1 LRVARTELGAPG
13 DQTAVLS
20 GAEAGPA
27 EGASLSLIIFTAG
40 RQWVVPLDELGDRI
54 IGRSPECDVP
64 IDDETISRRHV
75 SVTTTAS
82 GASVRDLG
90 SSNGTLVNGRRVA
103 TAVLEPGTVV
113 SLGRAQI
120 ILEQRRGR
128 AVADLLSVDAFQRR
142 LAIEVDRSSR
152 YHNPITLALIGDRG
166 NGALDDS
173 SVSPIAAA
181 ARSIDSVARLDSGTV
196 AVLMPE
202 LGSREGRASATTL
215 LAAADSAGARCGV
228 ATWPAD
234 AYGASELLAAA
245 RGALEHAGE
254 GAVAT
259 ASDAVYIHEAS
270 DGRFV
275 FAEPAM
281 LRVVSTC
288 RRLGPTDLPVL
299 VLGETGTGKEIVAR
313 MVHDFSDRCD
323 GPLVAVNCAAV
334 QHDLAES
341 ELFGHVRG
349 AFSGADQ
356 AREGKL
362 QAASGGT
369 LFFDEIGEM
378 APAIQAKILRVL
390 ESRKLTRLGENREI
404 SIDLRIVAATNRDL
418 AEEVEAGRF
427 RRDLYYRLCAATV
440 TLPPLRQ
447 RPREVAILARHF
459 LRTAGAHCGDEAME
473 LSPKTLRILRRYPW
487 PGNIRELRHVI
498 QRAAAMTTGEVI
510 YPSALPAEIDIES
523 RAEAVEAG
531 GVEASDESP
540 FRPLAATIQEI
551 EVREIR
557 RALRETGGVRKRA
570 AELLDM
576 PLRTFYVKLKQYGL
590 QNAVGDDR

>member
-1 LRVARTELGAPG
+1 VALRTAEGAPG

-20 GAEAGPA
+20 RAEQRAPECA
-27 EGASLSLIIFTAG
+27 NLSLIIFTAG
-40 RQWVVPLDELGDRI
+40 RRWVVPLDEPGDRI
-54 IGRSPECDVP
+54 IGRSPDCDVP

-75 SVTTTAS
+75 SVTITES

-103 TAVLEPGTVV
+103 SATLEPGTVV
-113 SLGRAQI
+113 TLGHAQI
-120 ILEQRRGR
+120 IVEQRRGQ
-128 AVADLLSVDAFQRR
+128 AEAELVSADAFQQR
-142 LAIEVDRSSR
+142 LAIEVERSAR
-152 YHNPITLALIGDRG
+152 YHNPITLALIGEPDD
-166 NGALDDS
+166 GAIADS
-173 SVSPIAAA
+173 SVAPIAAA
-181 ARSIDSVARLDSGTV
+181 ARRIDSVAQLEPRVV

-202 LGSREGRASATTL
+202 LGSREARAAAASL
-215 LAAADSAGARCGV
+215 LAAVGRDGARAGV

-245 RGALEHAGE
+245 RGALEHAGP
-254 GAVAT
+254 GVVAT
-259 ASDAVYIHEAS
+259 ASEAVYIHEAS

-275 FAEPAM
+275 FADSAM

-299 VLGETGTGKEIVAR
+299 VIGETGTGKEIVAR
-313 MVHDFSDRCD
+313 MVHDFSGRRD
-323 GPLVAVNCAAV
+323 GPLIAVNCAAV
-334 QHDLAES
+334 PHDLAES

-362 QAASGGT
+362 EAASGGT

-378 APAIQAKILRVL
+378 PPAFQAKILRAL
-390 ESRKLTRLGENREI
+390 ESRTITRVGENREI

-427 RRDLYYRLCAATV
+427 RRDLYYRLCAATITV
-440 TLPPLRQ
+440 PPLRQ
-447 RPREVAILARHF
+447 RPREVTMLARHF
-459 LRTAGAHCGDEAME
+459 LGAAGARDGAESME
-473 LSPKTLRILRRYPW
+473 LSPNTLRILRRYPW

-498 QRAAAMTTGEVI
+498 QHAAAMAAGQVI
-510 YPSALPAEIDIES
+510 YPSELPAELDIDTRGELS
-523 RAEAVEAG
+523 ETGAGEAP
-531 GVEASDESP
+531 DEGP
-540 FRPLAATIQEI
+540 FRPLAAIIQEI

-557 RALRETGGVRKRA
+557 RALRESNGVRKRA
-570 AELLDM
+570 AELLGV

-590 QNAVGDDR
+590 HNLVDDEI